1 MLILLQAAAGVGISK
16 LGAAIGAGIAVLGAG
31 IGIGKIGSSAME
43 GIARQPEASGDL
55 RMNMIIAA
63 ALVEGVALIA
73 IVVCLLTLLTPDPGL
88 LFWMIIVFGVVF
100 FILAK
105 YGFPVIIRM
114 VEDRKAYID
123 QSLKTAREANEKLAS
138 VKQEGERILAQANE
152 EQVRILNEAAATR
165 DRIINEA
172 KERARLEG
180 DRLMEEMK
188 KQIETEKESAIRDI
202 RRQVAVLSVGIAEKV
217 MRSKLADE
225 KEQMELIDRML
236 DEMIETS
243 KK

>member
-1 MLILLQAAAGVGISK
+1 
-16 LGAAIGAGIAVLGAG
+16 
-31 IGIGKIGSSAME
+31 ME
-43 GIARQPEASGDL
+43 
-55 RMNMIIAA
+55 
-63 ALVEGVALIA
+63 
-73 IVVCLLTLLTPDPGL
+73 LLTPDPGL

-123 QSLKTAREANEKLAS
+123 QSLKAAREANEKLAS

-165 DRIINEA
+165 DRIVNEA
-172 KERARLEG
+172 KERARIEG
-180 DRLMEEMK
+180 DLLMEEMK

>member
-1 MLILLQAAAGVGISK
+1 MG
-16 LGAAIGAGIAVLGAG
+16 
-31 IGIGKIGSSAME
+31 
-43 GIARQPEASGDL
+43 
-55 RMNMIIAA
+55 
-63 ALVEGVALIA
+63 
-73 IVVCLLTLLTPDPGL
+73 LLTPDPGL

-123 QSLKTAREANEKLAS
+123 QSLKAAREANEKLAS

-188 KQIETEKESAIRDI
+188 TQIETEKESAIRDI